1 MIIAQIIVWSLSI
14 YMLFGLLFAPL
25 FVVRGA
31 GRIDPS
37 VQQSTRGFR
46 LMIAPGVVALWP
58 LLLRRWLRGVQHP
71 PTETNAHRKAAQ

>member
-1 MIIAQIIVWSLSI
+1 MLIAQIIVWFLSI
-14 YMLFGLLFAPL
+14 YVLLGLLFAPF
-25 FVVRGA
+25 FVTRGA
-31 GRIDPS
+31 AHIDPS
-37 VQQSTRGFR
+37 VQQATWGFR